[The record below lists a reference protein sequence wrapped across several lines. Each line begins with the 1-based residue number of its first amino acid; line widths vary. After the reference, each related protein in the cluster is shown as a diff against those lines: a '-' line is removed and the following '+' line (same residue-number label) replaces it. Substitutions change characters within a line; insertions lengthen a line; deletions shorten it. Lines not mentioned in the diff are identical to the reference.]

1 MMGSRMSLSLRPEI
15 RQQQRKLQLQILR
28 APTPPQAVC
37 GVEGMHFADSLLKEI
52 GVVGMLIG
60 GLAKELWS
68 GVSDE
73 EKLLEHKDVDV
84 IVLSHNCNLHPKQWE
99 SGIDWWVSHSQEE
112 RPTNGNSVGL
122 LWRVQLEPHARNIP
136 KGLYLCPS
144 TLLRESVNA
153 ERRTLKN
160 RRIVGARFKK
170 FPAPLYPQ
178 LDEMQL
184 RWHWATNNDPVSVY
198 CRRH

>member
-1 MMGSRMSLSLRPEI
+1 MLMGYRMSLSLRPEI

-37 GVEGMHFADSLLKEI
+37 GVEGMRVADNLLKEI
-52 GVVGMLIG
+52 GVVGMLVG

-84 IVLSHNCNLHPKQWE
+84 ILLSHDCNLHPKQWQ
-99 SGIDWWVSHSQEE
+99 SGIDWWVSHDREE

-122 LWRVQLEPHARNIP
+122 LWRVQLEAHARNIP

-144 TLLRESVNA
+144 EILRESLVI
-153 ERRTLKN
+153 ERRILRGYK
-160 RRIVGARFKK
+160 IASARFKTT
-170 FPAPLYPQ
+170 PASIYPV
-178 LDEMQL
+178 LDEMQI
-184 RWHWATNNDPVSVY
+184 RWSWANLINPVARY
-198 CRRH
+198 C